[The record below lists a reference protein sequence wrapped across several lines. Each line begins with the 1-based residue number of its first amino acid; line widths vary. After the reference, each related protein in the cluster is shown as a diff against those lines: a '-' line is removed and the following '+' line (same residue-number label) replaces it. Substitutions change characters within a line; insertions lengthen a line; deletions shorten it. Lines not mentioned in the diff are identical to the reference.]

1 MSMLASSSP
10 QLFREKKDND
20 DSEFEESS
28 EIETDSTSEETQ
40 QESETFW
47 QNEIHREYEHAEERH
62 LTGLVEHLAPN
73 YVSLNDESRVRRSVR
88 QSVLR
93 SLRDNFEIMVVMLPL
108 TMFAIAFV
116 YWKLNT
122 KNLCHHWEQNNNS
135 SYTVICIGVETN
147 NWRRD

>member
-47 QNEIHREYEHAEERH
+47 QNEIHREYEHAEERRH
-62 LTGLVEHLAPN
+62 TELDDHLAPN

-93 SLRDNFEIMVVMLPL
+93 S
-108 TMFAIAFV
+108 
-116 YWKLNT
+116 
-122 KNLCHHWEQNNNS
+122 
-135 SYTVICIGVETN
+135 
-147 NWRRD
+147 